1 MPLLLVIFTIHV
13 RQNDHGPLQL
23 FVWVIFSLH
32 VTIKSNVNLYYKS
45 PNLHIIK
52 PQYLLVFMC
61 LALLLLFVDTTII
74 RSGSRRLGRCLP
86 LLVNSY
92 LTLNQKE
99 EKKNKKPKQQFQNS
113 DQSKFSSISAWTL
126 CQNPLRGIDQSFP
139 RWKPISFPLFFF
151 HLLPSFFVN
160 FRFVKPSLLELK
172 TLSSSNIRL
181 SLLRIILL
189 SRYVM

>member
-1 MPLLLVIFTIHV
+1 
-13 RQNDHGPLQL
+13 
-23 FVWVIFSLH
+23 
-32 VTIKSNVNLYYKS
+32 
-45 PNLHIIK
+45 
-52 PQYLLVFMC
+52 MC

-74 RSGSRRLGRCLP
+74 RFGSRRQGRCVP

-99 EKKNKKPKQQFQNS
+99 RKKKKKNRNS
-113 DQSKFSSISAWTL
+113 NFRIQIKANFLPYLLESYARILWEGSTKASQGESQSLS
-126 CQNPLRGIDQSFP
+126 
-139 RWKPISFPLFFF
+139 PLFVF